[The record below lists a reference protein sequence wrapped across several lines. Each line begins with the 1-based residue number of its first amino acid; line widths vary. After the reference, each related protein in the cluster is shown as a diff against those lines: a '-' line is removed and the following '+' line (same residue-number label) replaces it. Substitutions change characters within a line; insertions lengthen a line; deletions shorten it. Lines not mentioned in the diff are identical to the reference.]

1 MKSLIIAASIVAS
14 GLSAVSAEEVPV
26 RGVIRSSNEAVL
38 STDIVARVSAMP
50 LKEGDSFV
58 AGDLLIR
65 FDCAVQEAEIAAAR
79 AAYSA
84 AREVFVSS
92 EELASF
98 NAIGKSDLRTA
109 RSRMEQADA
118 EAKAAEARSRDCEIR
133 APFSGRVVETMIHA
147 HETSGRG
154 EPLMKILDDTDLEI
168 ELLVPS
174 NWLVWL
180 KAGTA
185 FSFLVDETGNTYSAS
200 ISRLGGAVDP
210 VSQTIRIFGA
220 LNARPEEILSGMSGN
235 AVFSVPNG

>member
-1 MKSLIIAASIVAS
+1 MRSLIIAALTLAP
-14 GLSAVSAEEVPV
+14 GLTAVSAEEVPV
-26 RGVIRSSNEAVL
+26 RGVIRSSNEAVM

-50 LKEGDSFV
+50 LREGDSFEE
-58 AGDLLIR
+58 GDLLIK

-79 AAYSA
+79 AAFSA
-84 AREVFVSS
+84 TREVFVSS

-98 NAIGKSDLRTA
+98 NAIGKSELRTA

-118 EAKAAEARSRDCEIR
+118 EAKAAEARGRDCEIR

-147 HETSGRG
+147 HETSRRG
-154 EPLMKILDDTDLEI
+154 EPLMKILDDLNLEI

-185 FSFLVDETGNTYSAS
+185 FSFSVDETGETYSAS

-235 AVFSVPNG
+235 AIFSVPNG

>member
-1 MKSLIIAASIVAS
+1 LRSLIIAALMLAP
-14 GLSAVSAEEVPV
+14 GLTAVSAEEVPV
-26 RGVIRSSNEAVL
+26 RGVIRSSNEAIL

-50 LKEGDSFV
+50 LREGDSFDT
-58 AGDLLIR
+58 GDLLIK

-79 AAYSA
+79 ASYSA

-98 NAIGKSDLRTA
+98 NAIGKSELRTA

-147 HETSGRG
+147 HETSSRG
-154 EPLMKILDDTDLEI
+154 DPLMKILDDLNLEI

-185 FSFLVDETGNTYSAS
+185 FSFSVDETGETYSAS

-210 VSQTIRIFGA
+210 VSQTIRIFGT
-220 LNARPEEILSGMSGN
+220 LSARPEEILSGMSGN
-235 AVFSVPNG
+235 AIFSVPNG